1 MISFNNNYYKQLAGV
16 TKMDKLCLLL
26 ISLQKKS
33 NNTIP
38 QNTSVVSKNKEKHAT
53 PCKVRKLVILFK

>member
-26 ISLQKKS
+26 ISLQKKTTTQYLKIQVLS
-33 NNTIP
+33 AKTRKSMP
-38 QNTSVVSKNKEKHAT
+38 HL
-53 PCKVRKLVILFK
+53 VRLGN